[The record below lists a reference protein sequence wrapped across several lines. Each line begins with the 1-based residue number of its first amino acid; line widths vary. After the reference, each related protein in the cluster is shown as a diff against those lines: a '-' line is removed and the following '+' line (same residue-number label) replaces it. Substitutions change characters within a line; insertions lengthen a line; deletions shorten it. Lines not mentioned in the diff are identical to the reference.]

1 MTPGLTDLPDRQFS
15 ATKYSH
21 ALLFRY
27 SLSICFYLS
36 AQTNDTSNDS
46 HVLPQLI

>member
-21 ALLFRY
+21 ALLFYFFSIYLFLSLGSRLMI
-27 SLSICFYLS
+27 LSIIPMCCRS
-36 AQTNDTSNDS
+36 
-46 HVLPQLI
+46 